1 MYPQY
6 HIIGGNLEL
15 EKVIDEEYNNPNI
28 VSMNLPEL
36 MEEYMCLYGVN
47 VNIQRTIP
55 MLADGLKPIARRIL
69 YIFWTKY
76 RNTKVKGSVAIGQV
90 LTLSP
95 HGDQGLGDVF
105 AKMAQTF
112 TNNVPLL
119 STKDLG
125 NSGNITS
132 GDDQA
137 APRYLS
143 FVLSEFAKDVLFSEF
158 DGKTNMMPSSDDS
171 TMEPFILPSKFPIVL
186 LNGCMGIGW
195 TLSTSVPPYN
205 LNEIADTVIKLLKN
219 PDAKIHMVP
228 DSPTG
233 CDVIQVSDTQFTFQS
248 SFELDNINYIIT
260 IKNTPYMCF
269 LDKIDEKLREI
280 QLSTNPI
287 HEIISADD
295 ESDLIEGELT
305 YVIRCKPCNL
315 YNVINKLF
323 RRVPGF
329 RSTIS
334 TTNMTV
340 VDNYRTRSYNL
351 RQILFSWIKWRLNE
365 KRNYLLRD
373 YVSTSTH
380 LSMLKGKEFM
390 LNKKNLENT
399 IRIFRACKSKE
410 DIVPSLVK
418 EYKPKVSTSQ
428 ADYVSKLH
436 MYELTN
442 AEYKKTLEDIQE
454 TEKKISDLR
463 NKIEHPEMIKEI
475 IIDELKEIKKK
486 YGTPRKSKILNK
498 NNETETISV
507 VQILRDGSITFGET
521 NDVQHLSSDVV
532 PISGDVVLIDDKGQF
547 LWVSPDTIK
556 PGTPYTLTSLGKTV
570 YGPCIC
576 ASSNKEANIIL
587 LTNKGRIK
595 CIPVNKIPSNLTK
608 KPLIPTEE
616 DEFVVSCLESRSD
629 SNDIMIFTKDGLG
642 KRIQMSDLIVNAS
655 VDAQGQF
662 ILKDYDV
669 AGMFKINPNKPLMM
683 YVTEL
688 GRIRVNNAKYLNT
701 QKKFDKPKPI
711 IKLSERD
718 NLINVLCVTEEDSVL
733 LYHAD
738 TRTSTVSVN
747 SIPTS
752 TFSQEPVRPKH
763 VFGVKVV
770 RCTIV

>member
-1 MYPQY
+1 MF
-6 HIIGGNLEL
+6 
-15 EKVIDEEYNNPNI
+15 D
-28 VSMNLPEL
+28 
-36 MEEYMCLYGVN
+36 
-47 VNIQRTIP
+47 
-55 MLADGLKPIARRIL
+55 
-69 YIFWTKY
+69 
-76 RNTKVKGSVAIGQV
+76 
-90 LTLSP
+90 
-95 HGDQGLGDVF
+95 
-105 AKMAQTF
+105 
-112 TNNVPLL
+112 
-119 STKDLG
+119 
-125 NSGNITS
+125 
-132 GDDQA
+132 
-137 APRYLS
+137 
-143 FVLSEFAKDVLFSEF
+143 EF

-233 CDVIQVSDTQFTFQS
+233 CDVIQTSDTQFTFQS

-280 QLSTNPI
+280 QLSNNPI

-315 YNVINKLF
+315 YNVVNKLF

-365 KRNYLLRD
+365 KRNYLLRE

-390 LNKKNLENT
+390 LNKNNLENT
-399 IRIFRACKSKE
+399 VRIFRSCKSKE

-454 TEKKISDLR
+454 TEKKITDLR

-556 PGTPYTLTSLGKTV
+556 PGTPYTMTSLGKTV

-595 CIPVNKIPSNLTK
+595 SIPVNKIPSNLTK
-608 KPLIPTEE
+608 KPLIPTDN
-616 DEFVVSCLESRSD
+616 DEYVVSCLESRSD

-642 KRIQMSDLIVNAS
+642 KRIQVSDLIVNAS

-662 ILKDYDV
+662 ILKEYEV
-669 AGMFKINPNKPLMM
+669 AGMFKLNPNKPLMV

-718 NLINVLCVTEEDSVL
+718 NLLNVLCVNEDDSIL

-738 TRTSTVSVN
+738 TRTSTVAVN

-752 TFSQEPVRPKH
+752 TFSQEPTRPKH

-770 RCTIV
+770 RCTII

>member
-642 KRIQMSDLIVNAS
+642 KRIQLSDLIVNAS